1 MALKRSNLPNYP
13 GKASSEIHEV
23 HENQTLQ
30 IRQLKKI
37 LTEAEPFWP
46 EKRRNRREFVANNST
61 LTAVIPS
68 RTSD

>member
-1 MALKRSNLPNYP
+1 MALKRSNLPNCP
-13 GKASSEIHEV
+13 GKAPSEIHEV

-46 EKRRNRREFVANNST
+46 EKT
-61 LTAVIPS
+61 QKQT
-68 RTSD
+68 